1 MAGSR
6 ETVSPE
12 VSSVANIIE
21 QDIKD
26 ALARSTRQPI
36 VIGLCG
42 AQGSGK
48 STAAGQVG
56 AALAAEGIRV
66 VVLSLDDFYLTAAE
80 RRVLGE
86 EVHPLLHTRGVPGT
100 HDVALATTVLDQ
112 LRSGKSVRL
121 PRFGKAQDDRAPS
134 DRWRTAP
141 PGVQI
146 ILFEGWCVGA
156 RAQSEA
162 ALAIPVNA
170 LEAEQDRSGGW
181 RRFVNDQ
188 LAGPYQSLFARLDR
202 LILLRA
208 PGFEVVRTW
217 RTEQEEDLRRAAGN
231 GTRAGMSNAEIKTFI
246 QHYERLTRHI
256 LEEMPARAD
265 LTIGLDEHRCV
276 IDVTRASIS

>member
-21 QDIKD
+21 QDMKD

-121 PRFGKAQDDRAPS
+121 PSFRKAQDDRAPS
-134 DRWRTAP
+134 GRWRTAP

-170 LEAEQDRSGGW
+170 LEAEQDQSGSW

-231 GTRAGMSNAEIKTFI
+231 GTRAGMSNAEIETFI

>member
-1 MAGSR
+1 
-6 ETVSPE
+6 VSPE
-12 VSSVANIIE
+12 LSSVANIIE
-21 QDIKD
+21 QDIRD

-86 EVHPLLHTRGVPGT
+86 EVHRLLRTRGVPGT
-100 HDVALATTVLDQ
+100 HDVAPATTMLDQ
-112 LRSGKSVRL
+112 LRSGESVRL
-121 PRFGKAQDDRAPS
+121 PSFDKARDDRAPS

-162 ALAIPVNA
+162 ALAMPVNA
-170 LEAEQDRSGGW
+170 LEAEQDRSGSW

-208 PGFEVVRTW
+208 PGFEVVRAW

-231 GTRAGMSNAEIKTFI
+231 GPRAGMSNAEIETFI

-265 LTIGLDEHRCV
+265 LTIGLDENRCV
-276 IDVTRASIS
+276 IDVTLAPMA

>member
-1 MAGSR
+1 M
-6 ETVSPE
+6 SPE

-121 PRFGKAQDDRAPS
+121 PSFRKAQDDRAPS
-134 DRWRTAP
+134 DLWRTAP

-156 RAQSEA
+156 RPLSEA

-170 LEAEQDRSGGW
+170 LEAEQDRSGSW

-231 GTRAGMSNAEIKTFI
+231 GTRAGMSNAEIETFI

-265 LTIGLDEHRCV
+265 LTIGLDEHRSV

>member
-1 MAGSR
+1 M
-6 ETVSPE
+6 SPE
-12 VSSVANIIE
+12 LSSVANIIE

-26 ALARSTRQPI
+26 ALARGTRRPI
-36 VIGLCG
+36 VVGLCG

-56 AALAAEGIRV
+56 AALAADGIRA

-80 RRVLGE
+80 RRVIGE
-86 EVHPLLHTRGVPGT
+86 DVHPLLRTRGVPGT

-112 LRSGKSVRL
+112 LRSGESVRL
-121 PRFGKAQDDRAPS
+121 PSFDKAQDDRAPS

-162 ALAIPVNA
+162 ALAMPVNA
-170 LEAEQDRSGGW
+170 LEAEQDRSGSW

-208 PGFEVVRTW
+208 PGFEVVRAW
-217 RTEQEEDLRRAAGN
+217 RTEQEEDLRHAAGN
-231 GTRAGMSNAEIKTFI
+231 GPRAGMSNAEIETFI

-276 IDVTRASIS
+276 IDATRGSIS

>member
-1 MAGSR
+1 M
-6 ETVSPE
+6 SPE
-12 VSSVANIIE
+12 LSSVANIIE

-26 ALARSTRQPI
+26 ALARGTRQPI

-56 AALAAEGIRV
+56 AALAADGIRA

-80 RRVLGE
+80 RRVIGE
-86 EVHPLLHTRGVPGT
+86 DVHPLLRTRGVPGT
-100 HDVALATTVLDQ
+100 HDVVLATAVLDQ
-112 LRSGKSVRL
+112 LRSGESVRL
-121 PRFGKAQDDRAPS
+121 PSFDKAQDDRAPS

-146 ILFEGWCVGA
+146 ILFEGWCIGA

-162 ALAIPVNA
+162 ALAMPVNA
-170 LEAEQDRSGGW
+170 LEAEQDRSGSW

-208 PGFEVVRTW
+208 PGFEVVRAW
-217 RTEQEEDLRRAAGN
+217 RTEQEEDLRRAAEN
-231 GTRAGMSNAEIKTFI
+231 GTRAGMSNAEIATFI